1 MRYANATARCD
12 NQAAGADRDNYG
24 LSGFTIARIRRH
36 AFRPLTPR
44 EAVKIRRLMF
54 LIVDAGG
61 ETKRDWAQKLEG
73 PSGAAL
79 VAAITDSS
87 LDAAKRLSYSAFE
100 ATMTNWRSAL
110 ISWRCGLAAA
120 DVTKL
125 RGAGTW
131 NCRDVQFLVERVGF
145 DQFDR
150 PRMERLNAIPTTF
163 KLPVESV
170 DELIAAGSEAVTQ
183 NQAYRKFLAG
193 PHLGMIQW

>member
-1 MRYANATARCD
+1 MKYIKLLD
-12 NQAAGADRDNYG
+12 GGLVDNYG
-24 LSGFTIARIRRH
+24 LSGFTIARES
-36 AFRPLTPR
+36 ADTPYGPLTPG
-44 EAVKIRRLMF
+44 EAIKMRRLMF

-61 ETKRDWAQKLEG
+61 EAKRDWAQKLDG

-110 ISWRCGLAAA
+110 IRWRCGMTGA

-125 RGAGTW
+125 RGPGAW
-131 NCRDVQFLVERVGF
+131 SCRDVQFLIGRIAF

-163 KLPVESV
+163 KLPSESV
-170 DELIAAGSEAVTQ
+170 DELILAGSEAVTQ
-183 NQAYRKFLAG
+183 NPAYRKFLAG
-193 PHLGMIQW
+193 P